1 MRTQLGRALGLT
13 VLALLVSAAVATAAG
28 PKKGATYSGTIVQG
42 KTTITLKVSANGK
55 SVTANVPSAP
65 VYCQGGGGPERQISK
80 PAAIG
85 KDGSFKGTITY
96 EFTPSHKD
104 TTKLYVSGKFSGKS
118 VTGHARSEFGLISP
132 EARKNL
138 AQCNGSASFSA
149 KTK

>member
-1 MRTQLGRALGLT
+1 MRIQLGRVLGLT
-13 VLALLVSAAVATAAG
+13 VLALLVSAAVAIAAG

-42 KTTITLKVSANGK
+42 KTAITLKVSANGK
-55 SVTANVPSAP
+55 AVTVGVPSAP
-65 VYCQGGGGPERQISK
+65 LYCQGGGGPERQITK
-80 PAAIG
+80 PATIG

-96 EFTPSHKD
+96 EFTPTHKN
-104 TTKLYVSGKFSGKS
+104 TTKLYFSGKFSGKS

-132 EARKNL
+132 EAHKNL

>member
-1 MRTQLGRALGLT
+1 MRIQLGRTLGLT
-13 VLALLVSAAVATAAG
+13 VLALPVIAAVAMAAG

-42 KTTITLKVSANGK
+42 KTTIKLKVAPNGK
-55 SVTANVPSAP
+55 AVTVSVPSAP
-65 VYCQGGGGPERQISK
+65 LYCQGGGGPERQITK

-96 EFTPSHKD
+96 EFTPTHKN
-104 TTKLYVSGKFSGKS
+104 TTKLYFSGKFSGKS
-118 VTGHARSEFGLISP
+118 VKGSARSEFGLISP
-132 EARKNL
+132 EAHKNL

>member
-1 MRTQLGRALGLT
+1 MRIQLGRVLGLT
-13 VLALLVSAAVATAAG
+13 VLALLVSAAVAMAAG

-55 SVTANVPSAP
+55 SVTASVPSAP
-65 VYCQGGGGPERQISK
+65 LYCQGGGGPERQITK

-85 KDGSFKGTITY
+85 KDGSFKGTIVY
-96 EFTPSHKD
+96 EFTPTHKN
-104 TTKLYVSGKFSGKS
+104 TTKLYFSGKFSGKS

-132 EARKNL
+132 EAHKNL

>member
-1 MRTQLGRALGLT
+1 MRIQLGRALGLT
-13 VLALLVSAAVATAAG
+13 VLVALVCAAVATAAG
-28 PKKGATYSGTIVQG
+28 PKKGATYSGTIAQG
-42 KTTITLKVSANGK
+42 HTAITLKVSANGK
-55 SVTANVPSAP
+55 SVTANVPAAP
-65 VYCQGGGGPERQISK
+65 LYCQGGGGPERLITK

-104 TTKLYVSGKFSGKS
+104 TTKLYFSGKFSGKS
-118 VTGHARSEFGLISP
+118 VTGRARSEFGLLSP